1 MLSNEHW
8 RVARQKLFSKHL
20 YTTSV
25 ARDTK
30 PEVCWL
36 YFCHLWLSIFNLSF
50 ALEVTLATPKHFHT
64 LHNMMNLMMV
74 ETSFYFPML
83 SVSGHSGTG
92 TGCDV
97 RTLLQGSKGSQELPA
112 VPRSFLLCHSHA
124 LLPYWLLFSFARS
137 AVWLLEPTGSM
148 QHCGMEGPYI
158 QM

>member
-1 MLSNEHW
+1 
-8 RVARQKLFSKHL
+8 
-20 YTTSV
+20 
-25 ARDTK
+25 
-30 PEVCWL
+30 
-36 YFCHLWLSIFNLSF
+36 
-50 ALEVTLATPKHFHT
+50 
-64 LHNMMNLMMV
+64 MV

-97 RTLLQGSKGSQELPA
+97 RTLLQGSKGSQELPT
-112 VPRSFLLCHSHA
+112 VPRSFLLCQSHA